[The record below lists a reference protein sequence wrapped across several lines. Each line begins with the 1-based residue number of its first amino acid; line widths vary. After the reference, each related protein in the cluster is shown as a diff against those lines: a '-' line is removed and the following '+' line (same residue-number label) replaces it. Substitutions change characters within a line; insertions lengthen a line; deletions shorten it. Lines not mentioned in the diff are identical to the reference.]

1 MHVSE
6 AKGES
11 DYLRVVKRKRQKMS
25 KIEEIKY

>member
-6 AKGES
+6 AKRKS